1 MFNSMVEPVFY
12 GYLGIRKLE
21 SDSTHVLVVEDD
33 DVARTKLAGYL
44 ETAGHR
50 VSEAV
55 DGRGLRRVMDREPV
69 DLVLLDINLPGEDGL
84 DLTRFIRSTFDV
96 GIILVTGRTDDVDRI
111 LGLEIGA
118 DDYVT
123 KPFNPRELLARVK
136 TLLRRTTA
144 RASAVAETRTFS
156 TFSGWTFD
164 ARARRLVSSEGE
176 KVALTRAE
184 FELLNAL
191 IAHPGTVLSRE
202 RLLGCITHRSW
213 APGDRTVD
221 VLVRRLR
228 QKLEDDPKSPELI
241 ITVHGEGYMFA
252 AEVSDR

>member
-1 MFNSMVEPVFY
+1 MANWGVHPLASEA
-12 GYLGIRKLE
+12 
-21 SDSTHVLVVEDD
+21 THVLIVEDD

-55 DGRGLRRVMDREPV
+55 DGRELRRLLVHDPV

-84 DLTRFIRSTFDV
+84 DLTRFIRSRYDV

-111 LGLEIGA
+111 VGLEIGA

-136 TLLRRTTA
+136 TLLRRIRGNA
-144 RASAVAETRTFS
+144 PPASEIK
-156 TFSGWTFD
+156 TFSGWRFD
-164 ARARRLVSSEGE
+164 TRSRRLVSPQGDSI
-176 KVALTRAE
+176 ALTRAE

-191 IAHPGTVLSRE
+191 VARPGIVLSRE
-202 RLLGCITHRSW
+202 RLLGSIAHRSW
-213 APGDRTVD
+213 DPGDRTVD

-228 QKLEDDPKSPELI
+228 QKLEADPKSPDII
-241 ITVHGEGYMFA
+241 ITAHGEGYLFA
-252 AEVSDR
+252 AEVSGR

>member
-1 MFNSMVEPVFY
+1 MLKTWYVDDD
-12 GYLGIRKLE
+12 GIRKLA
-21 SDSTHVLVVEDD
+21 SASTHVLIVEDD

-55 DGRGLRRVMDREPV
+55 DGRELRQVMASDPV

-84 DLTRFIRSTFDV
+84 DLTRFVRASYDV

-144 RASAVAETRTFS
+144 RTASVSETK
-156 TFSGWTFD
+156 TFSGWRFYT
-164 ARARRLVSSEGE
+164 RSRRLVSPRGD

-191 IAHPGTVLSRE
+191 ISHPGTVLTRE

-213 APGDRTVD
+213 DPGDRTVD

-228 QKLEDDPKSPELI
+228 RKLEIDPKAPELI
-241 ITVHGEGYMFA
+241 ITAHGEGYMFA
-252 AEVSDR
+252 AEVSRL

>member
-1 MFNSMVEPVFY
+1 MA
-12 GYLGIRKLE
+12 G
-21 SDSTHVLVVEDD
+21 DSTHVLIVEDD
-33 DVARTKLAGYL
+33 EVARTKLAGYL

-55 DGRGLRRVMDREPV
+55 DGRGLRQVMVSDPV

-84 DLTRFIRSTFDV
+84 DLTRFIRANSDV

-111 LGLEIGA
+111 VGLEIGA

-144 RASAVAETRTFS
+144 RAPQVSETK
-156 TFSGWTFD
+156 TFSGWRFD
-164 ARARRLVSSEGE
+164 TRSRRLVSTTGD

-184 FELLNAL
+184 FELLSAL
-191 IAHPGTVLSRE
+191 IAY
-202 RLLGCITHRSW
+202 
-213 APGDRTVD
+213 
-221 VLVRRLR
+221 
-228 QKLEDDPKSPELI
+228 PEPC
-241 ITVHGEGYMFA
+241 
-252 AEVSDR
+252 

>member
-1 MFNSMVEPVFY
+1 MWTNE
-12 GYLGIRKLE
+12 GIRKLA
-21 SDSTHVLVVEDD
+21 SDSTHVLIVEDD
-33 DVARTKLAGYL
+33 EVARTKLAGYL

-55 DGRGLRRVMDREPV
+55 DGRGLRQVMASDPV

-84 DLTRFIRSTFDV
+84 DLTRFIRASHDV

-111 LGLEIGA
+111 VGLEIGA

-144 RASAVAETRTFS
+144 RTPSASETKTFS
-156 TFSGWTFD
+156 SWQFD
-164 ARARRLVSSEGE
+164 ARSRRLVSPEGD
-176 KVALTRAE
+176 KVELTRAE

-191 IAHPGTVLSRE
+191 VSHPGIVLTRE

-213 APGDRTVD
+213 DPGDRTVD

-228 QKLEDDPKSPELI
+228 RKLEVDPKSPELI
-241 ITVHGEGYMFA
+241 ITAHGEGYIFA
-252 AEVSDR
+252 AEVSGR

>member
-1 MFNSMVEPVFY
+1 MGSQGTPALVNDP
-12 GYLGIRKLE
+12 
-21 SDSTHVLVVEDD
+21 THVLIVEDD
-33 DVARTKLAGYL
+33 EVARTKLVGYL
-44 ETAGHR
+44 EAAGHR

-55 DGRGLRRVMDREPV
+55 DGQELRQIMTGDPV

-84 DLTRFIRSTFDV
+84 DLTRYIRARHDV

-136 TLLRRTTA
+136 TLLRRTRT
-144 RASAVAETRTFS
+144 RAQSFSETKMFEGWHFDTRT
-156 TFSGWTFD
+156 
-164 ARARRLVSSEGE
+164 RRLVSPDGD

-191 IAHPGTVLSRE
+191 VARPGTVLTRE
-202 RLLGCITHRSW
+202 RLLQSIAHRSW
-213 APGDRTVD
+213 DPSDRTVD

-228 QKLEDDPKSPELI
+228 QKLEADPKSPEII
-241 ITVHGEGYMFA
+241 ITAHGEGYLFA
-252 AEVSDR
+252 AEVSAR

>member
-1 MFNSMVEPVFY
+1 MLQTLDVHDRD
-12 GYLGIRKLE
+12 LLKLAG
-21 SDSTHVLVVEDD
+21 DSTHVLIVEDD
-33 DVARTKLAGYL
+33 EVARTKLAGYL

-50 VSEAV
+50 VSEAI
-55 DGRGLRRVMDREPV
+55 DGEGLREVMHRDPV

-84 DLTRFIRSTFDV
+84 DLTRFIRAHSDV

-111 LGLEIGA
+111 VGLEIGA

-144 RASAVAETRTFS
+144 RTPATSESKAFA
-156 TFSGWTFD
+156 GWRFD
-164 ARARRLVSSEGE
+164 IRSRRLVTSKGDR
-176 KVALTRAE
+176 VALTRAE

-191 IAHPGTVLSRE
+191 IAHPGTVLTRE

-213 APGDRTVD
+213 DPGDRTVD

-228 QKLEDDPKSPELI
+228 QKLETDPQSPELI

-252 AEVSDR
+252 AEVSGR

>member
-1 MFNSMVEPVFY
+1 V
-12 GYLGIRKLE
+12 LKALLRDDQGIWTLAG
-21 SDSTHVLVVEDD
+21 DSTHVLIVEDD
-33 DVARTKLAGYL
+33 AVARTKLAGYL

-50 VSEAV
+50 VSEAI
-55 DGRGLRRVMDREPV
+55 DGRGLRQVMLSDPV

-84 DLTRFIRSTFDV
+84 DLTRFIRTNSDV

-111 LGLEIGA
+111 VGLEIGA
-118 DDYVT
+118 DDYIT

-144 RASAVAETRTFS
+144 RASPVSEARTFWS
-156 TFSGWTFD
+156 FSGWRFD
-164 ARARRLVSSEGE
+164 TRSRRLVSPTGD

-191 IAHPGTVLSRE
+191 IAHPGTVLTRE

-213 APGDRTVD
+213 DPGDRTVD

-228 QKLEDDPKSPELI
+228 QKLEIDPQSPELI

-252 AEVSDR
+252 AEVSGR

>member
-1 MFNSMVEPVFY
+1 MASE
-12 GYLGIRKLE
+12 
-21 SDSTHVLVVEDD
+21 STHVLIVEDD
-33 DVARTKLAGYL
+33 EVARMKLAGYL
-44 ETAGHR
+44 EAAGHR

-55 DGRGLRRVMDREPV
+55 DGRGLREVMAGDPA

-84 DLTRFIRSTFDV
+84 ELTRLLRASHDV

-111 LGLEIGA
+111 VGLEIGA

-144 RASAVAETRTFS
+144 RAPPVSGTK
-156 TFSGWTFD
+156 TFSGWRFD
-164 ARARRLVSSEGE
+164 TLSRRLVSPAGDR
-176 KVALTRAE
+176 VALTRAE

-191 IAHPGTVLSRE
+191 IARPGTVLTRE

-213 APGDRTVD
+213 TPGDRTVD

-228 QKLEDDPKSPELI
+228 RKLEADPKSPELI
-241 ITVHGEGYMFA
+241 VTVHGEGYMFA
-252 AEVSDR
+252 AEVSGRRGRRGPSSFAR

>member
-1 MFNSMVEPVFY
+1 M
-12 GYLGIRKLE
+12 LI
-21 SDSTHVLVVEDD
+21 VEDD
-33 DVARTKLAGYL
+33 EVARAKLVGYL
-44 ETAGHR
+44 EAAGHR

-55 DGRGLRRVMDREPV
+55 DGRALRQTMTSDPV

-84 DLTRFIRSTFDV
+84 DLTRYMRARYDV

-144 RASAVAETRTFS
+144 RAQSFAETKMFAGWRFDTRT
-156 TFSGWTFD
+156 
-164 ARARRLVSSEGE
+164 RRLVSPDGN

-191 IAHPGTVLSRE
+191 VARPGAVLTRE
-202 RLLGCITHRSW
+202 RLLQSIAHRSW
-213 APGDRTVD
+213 DPSDRTVD

-228 QKLEDDPKSPELI
+228 RKLEADPKSPEII
-241 ITVHGEGYMFA
+241 ITAHGEGYLFA
-252 AEVSDR
+252 AEVSGR

>member
-1 MFNSMVEPVFY
+1 MA
-12 GYLGIRKLE
+12 G
-21 SDSTHVLVVEDD
+21 DSTHVLIVEDD
-33 DVARTKLAGYL
+33 EVARTKLAGYL

-55 DGRGLRRVMDREPV
+55 DGRALREVMVSDPV

-84 DLTRFIRSTFDV
+84 ELTRFIRANSDI

-111 LGLEIGA
+111 VGLEIGA

-144 RASAVAETRTFS
+144 RTQAMSETRTFS
-156 TFSGWTFD
+156 GWCFD
-164 ARARRLVSSEGE
+164 TRSRRLVSPQGDR
-176 KVALTRAE
+176 VALTRAE

-191 IAHPGTVLSRE
+191 IAHPGTVLTRE
-202 RLLGCITHRSW
+202 RLLGCITHRTW
-213 APGDRTVD
+213 DPGDRTVD

-228 QKLEDDPKSPELI
+228 QKVEADPQSPELI

-252 AEVSDR
+252 AEVSGR